1 MKPGSANATPD
12 DGQGLSRRDF
22 LKVGAGFSA
31 ALACAGA
38 VGMLSG
44 CGESAKVP
52 ARNFG
57 YLRESD
63 IALFSALAPA
73 VVLDL
78 GRLDAAARDARLGQV
93 LQRIDATCNALDLGS
108 RQELRKLLDLLAIAP
123 LRYLLAGV
131 GAWHEAGIETLQNFL
146 ARWRGSRFATLNAGS
161 NVLVKL
167 VATSYYILPATWPA
181 SGYPGPLESMY
192 KAVNS

>member
-38 VGMLSG
+38 VSMLSG

-52 ARNFG
+52 AKNFG

-78 GRLDAAARDARLGQV
+78 GRLDESARGARLVQV
-93 LQRIDATCNALDLGS
+93 LQKIDATCTALDFGS

-131 GAWHEAGIETLQNFL
+131 GAWNEAGIETLQNFL